1 MQNPAAHGF
10 EKRHKLFKVFRSQPT
25 RIEMFPVAARWHP
38 PETRQSTAAPPRS
51 MTMAPRRLT
60 SASSVV
66 DISIQILSVF
76 SSGTISSITA
86 ADASG
91 DGKQGD
97 GHVAVPH
104 HSRRSVSPRCAKRS
118 RLRDLRSDH
127 GSIKSISL
135 RNSEPDSLPPTFP
148 DPMNPIFIFYAI
160 KNHREIKPPNA
171 L

>member
-25 RIEMFPVAARWHP
+25 RIEMFSVAARWHP
-38 PETRQSTAAPPRS
+38 PETRKSTAAPPRS

-91 DGKQGD
+91 DGRQ
-97 GHVAVPH
+97 VMATSQ
-104 HSRRSVSPRCAKRS
+104 SRIIAAGPSARAARNEVVYETFVQIM
-118 RLRDLRSDH
+118 DLSNQSH
-127 GSIKSISL
+127 
-135 RNSEPDSLPPTFP
+135 
-148 DPMNPIFIFYAI
+148 YAI
-160 KNHREIKPPNA
+160 VSRTVCRPHFPIQ
-171 L
+171 